1 MRKHAHG
8 LPAGIV
14 LCYEVVAVIAL
25 ARYQPACIGSGIAAR
40 ELKKAHLAAR
50 FART

>member
-1 MRKHAHG
+1 MHDPERKRAHG

-25 ARYQPACIGSGIAAR
+25 ARYQLAGIGRGIAAG
-40 ELKKAHLAAR
+40 ELK
-50 FART
+50 